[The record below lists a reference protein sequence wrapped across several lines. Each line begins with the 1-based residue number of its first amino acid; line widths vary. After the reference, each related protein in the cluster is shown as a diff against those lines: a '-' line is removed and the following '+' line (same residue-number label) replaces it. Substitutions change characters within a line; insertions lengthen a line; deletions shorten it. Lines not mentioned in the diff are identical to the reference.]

1 MESPFCPADA
11 IKGDADFR
19 LIETFGYV
27 PGQEI
32 ARLDLHLARLTASA
46 AHFDIAFDPSAAR
59 RSIAAIAG
67 EDPLRCR
74 LTLAADGR
82 VDVTTA
88 PMPQAASQWRFAI
101 SQTRLDA
108 DDPFLRHKTTRRTL
122 YDQAREALPNV
133 LDEKVFLNNRGELCE
148 GTITNLILT
157 TAENEQLTPPL
168 SSGCLPGIYRQSL
181 LDAGCVSEAVLR
193 PEDLAKARHIR
204 LVNSLRGEM
213 QAIWAA
219 DSEEFA
225 SFA

>member
-1 MESPFCPADA
+1 MESPFCSADA

-32 ARLDLHLARLTASA
+32 ARLDLHFARLAASA
-46 AHFDIAFDPSAAR
+46 AHFDIPFDPSAIS
-59 RSIAAIAG
+59 RSIAAVAG
-67 EDPLRCR
+67 ENPLRCR
-74 LTLAADGR
+74 LTLDTDGR
-82 VDVTTA
+82 ANLTTA
-88 PMPQAASQWRFAI
+88 PMPEAARRWRFAI

-122 YDQAREALPNV
+122 YDQARAALPKG
-133 LDEKVFLNNRGELCE
+133 LDEIVFLNSRGEFCE

-157 TAENEQLTPPL
+157 TADNEQLTPPL
-168 SSGCLPGIYRQSL
+168 TSGCLPGIYRQSL
-181 LDAGCVSEAVLR
+181 LDAGRVSEAVLGL
-193 PEDLAKARHIR
+193 EDLAKARHIR

-213 QAIWAA
+213 QAIWAP
-219 DSEEFA
+219 DGEEFA

>member
-27 PGQEI
+27 PGHQI
-32 ARLDLHLARLTASA
+32 AWLDLHIARLTASA
-46 AHFDIAFDPSAAR
+46 AHFDFAFDPSEAR

-88 PMPQAASQWRFAI
+88 PMPQTAKRWRFAI

-108 DDPFLRHKTTRRTL
+108 GDPFLRHKTTRRIL
-122 YDQAREALPNV
+122 YDQARAALPKG
-133 LDEKVFLNNRGELCE
+133 LDEIVFLNSRGELSE

-157 TAENEQLTPPL
+157 TADNKQLTPPL
-168 SSGCLPGIYRQSL
+168 TSGCLPGIYRQSL
-181 LDAGCVSEAVLR
+181 LDAGCVTEAVLR
-193 PEDLAKARHIR
+193 PEDLANARHIR

-219 DSEEFA
+219 ECEEFA